1 MRILGV
7 LFDLNGVLVDS
18 LNLHAQAWSK
28 ALTMNKHPI
37 SKEELRSH
45 SQFGK
50 YGGVELVK
58 LLNQDI
64 SDNLAQKIEE
74 DYEKE
79 YRELAEKH
87 LKSFPDAEETLK
99 HLDGMGLKLGII
111 ANDKRETI
119 EKDLAKV
126 GLKDYFEV
134 LTGLDEVKKGKPSPE
149 MIVLACK
156 RLFMKPY
163 HAFVIGDSTSEMIAA
178 KQVLSLSI
186 GVTTGA
192 CTAEEL
198 KEAGAQFIVDKLIEI
213 VPIIE
218 RFG

>member
-18 LNLHAQAWSK
+18 LDLHAQAWSK
-28 ALTMNKHPI
+28 ALTMNNYPI
-37 SKEELRSH
+37 EKEELRGNRY
-45 SQFGK
+45 FGK

-64 SDNLAQKIEE
+64 SDDIAKKIVE

-79 YRELAEKH
+79 YRELAETN

-99 HLDGMGLKLGII
+99 HLEGMGLKLGVI

-126 GLKDYFEV
+126 ELIDYFEV
-134 LTGLDEVKKGKPSPE
+134 FVGLNEVKKGKPNPE

-192 CTAEEL
+192 CTEEEL